1 MTPNARLAK
10 RFALRTG
17 EGLGSGPG
25 CDRAHIRSRHP
36 GPIPGRG
43 LALTATLFAALAA
56 AAPAQAQQADHPG
69 KPVYDKWCAGCH
81 GVDGQGQGDAAAWML
96 PRPRNFV
103 QALYQIRST
112 RSGSLPTDADILH
125 VIDVGMPGTAMPG
138 WRESLSQQERDNLV
152 SYLKTFSR
160 FFESDQ
166 PQVLEM
172 GGAPGGGAEVI
183 EQGRQAYQQL
193 ECFKC
198 HGQEGRGD
206 GASAPTQEDDNKFPI
221 RPADLSQP
229 WLFNGGGT
237 VEDIYRRLR
246 TGLDGTPMPSLTDAL
261 EGGIVTEEQLWAIS
275 HYVRSLTP
283 EDPALR
289 EVIEAKRIEGELPA
303 SADDSA
309 WNSVDR
315 FWIPLAGQIIVKP
328 RWFSPAVTG
337 VWVQALH
344 NGTDL
349 SMRVS
354 WNDRS
359 NSPDPVWAQW
369 RARVTEVMEP
379 KESVAADAAA
389 AGPAEAAGAPE
400 SPDAIAIWFP
410 RRIPSG
416 MERPYFFM
424 GNTRDPV
431 YLWHW
436 QSRGQAAEMRA
447 RGPGLMEPLAGAGSL
462 TAHSTFD
469 NGQWRVVFRRPIAAA
484 DSANAVTFTGGQPVP
499 MAIFAW
505 DGDNGEHGTRGALS
519 TWYFVQLTEP
529 APASTYTTPLI
540 ATLLTAGLGV
550 LVVGRA
556 QRRERGRKNE

>member
-1 MTPNARLAK
+1 VFNGPRSNP
-10 RFALRTG
+10 LRG
-17 EGLGSGPG
+17 
-25 CDRAHIRSRHP
+25 
-36 GPIPGRG
+36 
-43 LALTATLFAALAA
+43 ATTALAVA
-56 AAPAQAQQADHPG
+56 LAISFVFVSNGSAQQADHPG
-69 KPVYDKWCAGCH
+69 KPVYDRWCAGCH
-81 GVDGQGQGDAAAWML
+81 GVDGRGEGDAAAYML

-103 QALYQIRST
+103 QALYQIRTT

-138 WRESLSQQERDNLV
+138 WREALSQQERDNLV

-166 PQVLEM
+166 PQVLEL
-172 GGAPGGGAEVI
+172 GSGPGASDEMIAR
-183 EQGRQAYQQL
+183 GREAFMQL

-206 GASAPTQEDDNKFPI
+206 GPSASTQEDDNKFPI

-237 VEDIYRRLR
+237 AEDIYRRMR

-261 EGGIVTEEQLWAIS
+261 EGGVVTEDQLWAIS

-283 EDPALR
+283 QDPVIR
-289 EVIEAKRIEGELPA
+289 EVVEAKRTEGELPA
-303 SADDSA
+303 SPDDSA
-309 WNSVDR
+309 WNAADR
-315 FWIPLAGQIIVKP
+315 FWIPLVGQIIVKP

-349 SMRVS
+349 AMRVV

-359 NSPDPVWAQW
+359 NSPDPSWAQW
-369 RARVTEVMEP
+369 RARVTEVMQP
-379 KESVAADAAA
+379 KEEPGPVVAGASGPSADGQAAA
-389 AGPAEAAGAPE
+389 QTA
-400 SPDAIAIWFP
+400 PDAPDALAIWFP
-410 RRIPSG
+410 RTVPSG

-424 GNTRDPV
+424 GSTREPV

-436 QSRGQAAEMRA
+436 QSRGQAAEMQA
-447 RGPGLMEPLAGAGSL
+447 RGPGAMTPMTGAGNGL
-462 TAHSTFD
+462 TAQSVFD
-469 NGQWRVVFRRPIAAA
+469 NGQWRVVFRRPIAAS
-484 DSANAVTFTGGQPVP
+484 DSASAISFTEGQPIP
-499 MAIFAW
+499 MAFFAW

-519 TWYFVQLTEP
+519 TWYFVQLTQPVP
-529 APASTYTTPLI
+529 ATTYTTPLI
-540 ATLLTAGLGV
+540 ATLLTAGVGV
-550 LVVGRA
+550 FAVGRA
-556 QRRERGRKNE
+556 QRRERERSGK

>member
-1 MTPNARLAK
+1 MSVHAGVMVIPA
-10 RFALRTG
+10 RTG
-17 EGLGSGPG
+17 EGPGSGLG
-25 CDRAHIRSRHP
+25 CDRAHIRSRRP
-36 GPIPGRG
+36 GLIPALV
-43 LALTATLFAALAA
+43 LALGAMAA
-56 AAPAQAQQADHPG
+56 ASPAAAQQADHAG
-69 KPVYDKWCAGCH
+69 KPVYDRWCAGCH
-81 GVDGQGQGDAAAWML
+81 GVDGQGQGEAAAYML

-112 RSGSLPTDADILH
+112 RSGSLPTDADILR
-125 VIDVGMPGTAMPG
+125 VIDIGMPGTAMPG
-138 WRESLSQQERDNLV
+138 WRESLSQTERNNLV
-152 SYLKTFSR
+152 AYLKTFSR
-160 FFESDQ
+160 FFASDQ

-172 GGAPGGGAEVI
+172 PRAPRGGPEVV

-198 HGQEGRGD
+198 HGQAGRGD

-229 WLFNGGGT
+229 WMFNGGGT
-237 VEDIYRRLR
+237 VEDIYHRLR

-261 EGGIVTEEQLWAIS
+261 EGGIVTDEQLWAIA

-283 EDPALR
+283 QDPALR
-289 EVIEAKRIEGELPA
+289 EVIEAGRIEGELPA
-303 SADDSA
+303 SPDDSA
-309 WNSVDR
+309 WDGVDR
-315 FWIPLAGQIIVKP
+315 FWVPLAGQIIVKP

-349 SMRVS
+349 SLRVS

-359 NSPDPVWAQW
+359 NSPDPTWAEW

-379 KESVAADAAA
+379 KEMGPSDAAPADAQV
-389 AGPAEAAGAPE
+389 APE
-400 SPDAIAIWFP
+400 SPDAIALWFP
-410 RRIPSG
+410 RRIPAG

-431 YLWHW
+431 YAWHW
-436 QSRGQAAEMRA
+436 QSRGEAAELRA
-447 RGPGLMEPLAGAGSL
+447 RGPGLLEALAGAANGL
-462 TAHSTFD
+462 TAQSTFD
-469 NGQWRVVFRRPIAAA
+469 NGQWRVVFRRPIVAA
-484 DSANAVTFTGGQPVP
+484 DSASAITFTGGQPIPV
-499 MAIFAW
+499 AFFAW

-556 QRRERGRKNE
+556 QRRERGRKTG